1 MKTNSQHAKNEK
13 KIYLDNE
20 CINLSPDGY
29 ELINKAAYNYPISYC
44 ESWKE
49 KNQYQFFYDKK
60 YYDECPSKYQF
71 YNDNIYVIIV
81 IIYLINIYI

>member
-60 YYDECPSKYQF
+60 NTMMNEQI
-71 YNDNIYVIIV
+71 YNDNLCY
-81 IIYLINIYI
+81 YCHNISDKYI